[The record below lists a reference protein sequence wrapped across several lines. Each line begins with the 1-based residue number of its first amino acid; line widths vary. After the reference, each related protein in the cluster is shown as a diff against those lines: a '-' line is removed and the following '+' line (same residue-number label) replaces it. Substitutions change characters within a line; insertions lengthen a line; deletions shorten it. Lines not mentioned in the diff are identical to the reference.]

1 MDFELVKIKD
11 LSGRKASFYTVMR
24 DGDNKSLF
32 ETFLEENSI
41 TFKNEIFD
49 IIRRI
54 KTISN
59 KTGAIDGFFKPNEG
73 KPGDGLCA
81 LYDQPGSKLRL
92 YCIRFGR
99 EIVILGGGGPKPKP
113 IRALQEDEKLKSENY
128 QLREIA
134 QKIMKSQI
142 AKEIYFSKDYLD
154 FEGEL
159 KFED

>member
-11 LSGRKASFYTVMR
+11 LSGRKASFYTVVR
-24 DGDNKSLF
+24 NGDNKSLF

-41 TFKNEIFD
+41 TFKNKIFD

-59 KTGAIDGFFKPNEG
+59 KTGVIDGFFKPNEG

-99 EIVILGGGGPKPKP
+99 EIVIL
-113 IRALQEDEKLKSENY
+113 
-128 QLREIA
+128 
-134 QKIMKSQI
+134 
-142 AKEIYFSKDYLD
+142 
-154 FEGEL
+154 
-159 KFED
+159 